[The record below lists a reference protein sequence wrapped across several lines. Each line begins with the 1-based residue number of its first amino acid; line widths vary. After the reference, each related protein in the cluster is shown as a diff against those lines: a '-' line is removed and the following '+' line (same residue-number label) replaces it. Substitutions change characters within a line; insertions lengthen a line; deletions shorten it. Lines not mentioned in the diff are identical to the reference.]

1 MHSTNAQIIG
11 LSSIWFASPTV
22 WHCLVW
28 QMTDLFMWSAVSH
41 YGCLL
46 LVRHVPSCV
55 VFPGTFIKCLMAKNR
70 GQPPVS
76 SRLLVLANILTC
88 ADGKKMEGQLESNKF
103 VFQSLA
109 YTFLPI
115 NLQITAEMKKL
126 STTCVLIFTFWLNLN
141 DWSKIYDDEKLMD
154 KGDILEFQGFSLQ
167 PKWCNT

>member
-1 MHSTNAQIIG
+1 
-11 LSSIWFASPTV
+11 
-22 WHCLVW
+22 
-28 QMTDLFMWSAVSH
+28 
-41 YGCLL
+41 
-46 LVRHVPSCV
+46 
-55 VFPGTFIKCLMAKNR
+55 
-70 GQPPVS
+70 
-76 SRLLVLANILTC
+76 
-88 ADGKKMEGQLESNKF
+88 MEGQLESNKF

-141 DWSKIYDDEKLMD
+141 DWSNIYDDEKLMD